1 MDKLATLWAFVCRR
15 KYLITLVV
23 FVVIVGFLDEN
34 SIVRRMGYANEISR
48 LNNEIEKYR
57 AEYEENT
64 ERLNELA
71 VDSGAIERIAR
82 EKYLMK
88 KPNEDIYVFEEDI
101 ENEIPDTCFVYCR
114 RFDGAVWCCRLYYRL
129 GVCSL
134 CLYDWCHY
142 GSVGTD
148 QFTFQEQ

>member
-88 KPNEDIYVFEEDI
+88 KPNEDIYVFEDGRSYRIPKVNVIRFLQNETPEDCNTVNATI
-101 ENEIPDTCFVYCR
+101 D
-114 RFDGAVWCCRLYYRL
+114 
-129 GVCSL
+129 
-134 CLYDWCHY
+134 
-142 GSVGTD
+142 SV
-148 QFTFQEQ
+148 E

>member
-1 MDKLATLWAFVCRR
+1 MDKLVTLWNFVCRR
-15 KYLITLVV
+15 KYLITIVA

-34 SIVRRMGYANEISR
+34 SFVRRLGYANEISR
-48 LNNEIEKYR
+48 LNSEIDKYR

-101 ENEIPDTCFVYCR
+101 TE
-114 RFDGAVWCCRLYYRL
+114 
-129 GVCSL
+129 
-134 CLYDWCHY
+134 
-142 GSVGTD
+142 
-148 QFTFQEQ
+148 

>member
-48 LNNEIEKYR
+48 LNNEIE
-57 AEYEENT
+57 NT

-101 ENEIPDTCFVYCR
+101 EK
-114 RFDGAVWCCRLYYRL
+114 
-129 GVCSL
+129 
-134 CLYDWCHY
+134 
-142 GSVGTD
+142 
-148 QFTFQEQ
+148 